1 MLTIPNTSELRH
13 YTLLHTFVSFS
24 LLLRVCCFDSFS
36 ALFSLGTILCFVV
49 DITHSSSSRVSLF
62 SFLTDCGVVQDDD
75 EDVVESLISP
85 LSVCLMMIL
94 AGWLADS
101 AVALLAE
108 SALRGR
114 CV

>member
-1 MLTIPNTSELRH
+1 MPNTSELRH

-62 SFLTDCGVVQDDD
+62 SFLTDCDVVQDD

-85 LSVCLMMIL
+85 LSVCLIMMML
-94 AGWLADS
+94 AGWLT
-101 AVALLAE
+101 LL
-108 SALRGR
+108 LLF
-114 CV
+114 